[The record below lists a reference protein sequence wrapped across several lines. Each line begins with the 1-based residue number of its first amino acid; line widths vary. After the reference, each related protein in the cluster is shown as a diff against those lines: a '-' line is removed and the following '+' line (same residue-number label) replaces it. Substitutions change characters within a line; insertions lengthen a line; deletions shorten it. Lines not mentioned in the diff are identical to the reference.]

1 MRVCVPISPANRL
14 HDLRFVSASAKRM
27 EDDDELAVK
36 KMPKNGNSREQ
47 KDTSHMPSG
56 RHEIDRTTTS
66 CDTSIIFEWR
76 QLLLFCWYSELEAAK
91 RMTQESEPRVNPNP
105 EAQGV
110 QTQNHKLSPRVY
122 LLVLHRQGHPYLWL
136 QFRSKEYSTKV
147 HGPAIELH

>member
-27 EDDDELAVK
+27 EEDDELAVK

-56 RHEIDRTTTS
+56 RHETTLIERLRVVIPRSSSNGDS
-66 CDTSIIFEWR
+66 CCF
-76 QLLLFCWYSELEAAK
+76 SELEAAK
-91 RMTQESEPRVNPNP
+91 RVTHESEPRVNPNP

-110 QTQNHKLSPRVY
+110 QTQNQKLSPRIHV
-122 LLVLHRQGHPYLWL
+122 LVLHRQGHPYLWL